1 MRNILISLFLIMCT
15 NCTLISA
22 SSIDDFK
29 KGKQFNDAVK
39 IQANDLDA
47 KYVGSSK
54 GSIIDELGKPYEIIH
69 KQFTYAEDK
78 NCHEKG
84 CPMGKSDE
92 VWIYQFRDTSK
103 NGIHSYEIWVY
114 IKEGKIVRI
123 R

>member
-1 MRNILISLFLIMCT
+1 MRNIIVFLLLVMCT

-39 IQANDLDA
+39 IQADDLDV
-47 KYVGSSK
+47 KYVGSPK
-54 GSIIDELGKPYEIIH
+54 ESIIAELGKPYEIIH
-69 KQFTYAEDK
+69 KQFKYAEDK
-78 NCHEKG
+78 NCHEDG

-92 VWIYQFRDTSK
+92 VWIYQFRDNSK
-103 NGIHSYEIWVY
+103 KGIHSYEIGVY